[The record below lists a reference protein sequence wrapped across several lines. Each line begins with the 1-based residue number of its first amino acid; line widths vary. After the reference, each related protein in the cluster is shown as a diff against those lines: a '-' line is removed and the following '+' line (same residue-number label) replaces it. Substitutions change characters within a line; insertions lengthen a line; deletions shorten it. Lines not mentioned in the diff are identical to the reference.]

1 MLYPSWGRPSARVG
15 RRINL
20 DIARIPILQIE
31 DFLVASV
38 QVALHDRLAEQFRDD
53 LLKRIYETKSKGFI
67 LDLTAL
73 DVVDS
78 FLGRMI
84 GEIAEMASLMGTH
97 VVVSGLQPAVAITLV
112 ELGVELSGV
121 STVLNLQKGIIAL
134 RRLLESEDEH
144 A

>member
-1 MLYPSWGRPSARVG
+1 M
-15 RRINL
+15 

-31 DFLVASV
+31 DFLVASI
-38 QVALHDRLAEQFRDD
+38 QVALHDCLAEKFKDD
-53 LLKRIYETKSKGFI
+53 LLKRIYKTKAKGFI

-84 GEIAEMASLMGTH
+84 GEIAEMANLMGTR

-121 STVLNLQKGIIAL
+121 ITVLNLQKGITTL
-134 RRLLESEDEH
+134 RRLLERSDENE
-144 A
+144 

>member
-1 MLYPSWGRPSARVG
+1 M
-15 RRINL
+15 

-31 DFLVASV
+31 DFLVASI
-38 QVALHDRLAEQFRDD
+38 QVPLHDRLAEQFKDD
-53 LLKRIYETKSKGFI
+53 LLKRIYETKARGFI

-84 GEIAEMASLMGTH
+84 GEIAEMASLMGTR

-121 STVLNLQKGIIAL
+121 ITVLNLQKGITTL
-134 RRLLESEDEH
+134 RRLLAGGDEH
-144 A
+144 E

>member
-1 MLYPSWGRPSARVG
+1 
-15 RRINL
+15 L

-31 DFLVASV
+31 DFLVASI
-38 QVALHDRLAEQFRDD
+38 QVPLHDRLAEQFKDD
-53 LLKRIYETKSKGFI
+53 LLKRIYETKARGFI

-121 STVLNLQKGIIAL
+121 FTVLNLQKGITTL
-134 RRLLESEDEH
+134 RRLLEGGDEH
-144 A
+144 E

>member
-1 MLYPSWGRPSARVG
+1 
-15 RRINL
+15 L

-31 DFLVASV
+31 NFLVASI
-38 QVALHDRLAEQFRDD
+38 QVPLHDRLAEQFKDD
-53 LLKRIYETKSKGFI
+53 LLKRIYETKAKGFI

-84 GEIAEMASLMGTH
+84 GEIAEMSSLMGTH

-121 STVLNLQKGIIAL
+121 TTVLNLQKGITTL
-134 RRLLESEDEH
+134 RRLLKRGDEH
-144 A
+144 E

>member
-1 MLYPSWGRPSARVG
+1 
-15 RRINL
+15 L

>member
-1 MLYPSWGRPSARVG
+1 
-15 RRINL
+15 L

-134 RRLLESEDEH
+134 RRLLEGGDEH

>member
-1 MLYPSWGRPSARVG
+1 M
-15 RRINL
+15 

-121 STVLNLQKGIIAL
+121 STVLNLQKGITAL

>member
-1 MLYPSWGRPSARVG
+1 M
-15 RRINL
+15 

-38 QVALHDRLAEQFRDD
+38 QIALHDRLAEQFRDD
-53 LLKRIYETKSKGFI
+53 LLRRIYETKSKGFI

-112 ELGVELSGV
+112 ELGVELAGV

-144 A
+144 E

>member
-1 MLYPSWGRPSARVG
+1 M
-15 RRINL
+15 

-31 DFLVASV
+31 DFLVTSI
-38 QVALHDRLAEQFRDD
+38 QIALHDRLAEQFKDD
-53 LLKRIYETKSKGFI
+53 LLQRIYETKAKGFI

-84 GEIAEMASLMGTH
+84 GEIAEMASLMGTR
-97 VVVSGLQPAVAITLV
+97 VVVSGLQPAVAIALV

-121 STVLNLQKGIIAL
+121 ITVLNLQKGIMTL
-134 RRLLESEDEH
+134 RRILEERDEH
-144 A
+144 E

>member
-1 MLYPSWGRPSARVG
+1 M
-15 RRINL
+15 

-31 DFLVASV
+31 DFLVASI
-38 QVALHDRLAEQFRDD
+38 QVPLHDRLAEQFKDD
-53 LLKRIYETKSKGFI
+53 LLKRIYETKAKGFI

-84 GEIAEMASLMGTH
+84 GEIAEMSSLMGTH

-112 ELGVELSGV
+112 ELGVELAGV
-121 STVLNLQKGIIAL
+121 ITVLNLQKAIITL
-134 RRLLESEDEH
+134 RRLLERGDDHE
-144 A
+144 

>member
-1 MLYPSWGRPSARVG
+1 M
-15 RRINL
+15 